1 MTTACFIQRLWLARR
16 PLLPISFGS
25 AVRLYRLLALPST
38 DFCEQ
43 RRWFIPSTKQKRKYQ
58 VPVPWATLV
67 DVRTHLNVPMLK
79 DDELVGVI
87 TIYRQE
93 VRPFTD
99 KQITLVQ
106 NFASQAVIAIENTR
120 LLNELR
126 ESLQRQTATA
136 DVLKVISR
144 STFDLQTVLDTL
156 VESVTRLCDA
166 DQAWLFERDGE
177 VFRWVAGFGLA
188 TEVHAR
194 LRDYQ
199 KLQRTPVDR
208 GSVTGRAALEG
219 RVVQVVDVLADP
231 EYTWSDAQTIAG
243 YRAALG
249 VPLLRKG
256 DVVGVIFVGRN
267 RPQAFTAK
275 QIDLVTTFADQA
287 VIAVENTRL
296 LTELRESLQ
305 QQTATSQVLQVIS
318 TSPGDLEPVFQAMLE
333 NAIRICEASFGVL
346 FRFEDGAWRAAAML
360 GVPPAFAEFWQRGPQ
375 RPGPRTALGR
385 VVETRQTVHIVDVT
399 TEPAYVEGE
408 AIFVAAVNLGR
419 FRTILNVPMLKESE
433 LIGVFAIYRQE
444 VLAFTEKQIEL
455 VKSFANQAVIAI
467 ENTRLL
473 NELRESLQQQ
483 TATADVLKVIS
494 RSTFDLQT
502 VLDTLVQS
510 AAHLSDA
517 DHAWLFRRDG
527 EVYHWAASYGHSKE
541 EHESIK
547 RYMVTLVWS
556 PGRRSATERSAL
568 EGQPVQIADVLA
580 DPEYGLL
587 DVQKIGNFRT
597 SLGIPLLREGASIG
611 VLTLTRSQVR
621 PFSEKQIELGATF
634 ADQAV
639 IAIENARLFD
649 EIQDKSR
656 QLAEASQHKSQF
668 LANMSHELRTPLN
681 AIIGVT
687 EMLREDAESLNQDL
701 EPLDRVLGAGRHLLA
716 LINDI
721 LDLSKIE
728 AGRMELHL
736 ETFPLMPL
744 IEDVAKTIEPMA
756 TKNRNRVVI
765 NCPRDIGTMRADQTR
780 FRQSLLNLA
789 SNANKFTEQGTITI
803 NAHQGQD
810 DGRDWITLAV
820 ADTGI
825 GMTPEQMGK
834 LFQEFSQASST
845 TASKY
850 GGTGLG
856 LAISRR
862 FCQMM
867 GGDITVESEPGR
879 GSTFKIRLPRIVEV
893 PKEAVVADPAH
904 AGEAALKH
912 H

>member
-1 MTTACFIQRLWLARR
+1 MLT
-16 PLLPISFGS
+16 
-25 AVRLYRLLALPST
+25 
-38 DFCEQ
+38 
-43 RRWFIPSTKQKRKYQ
+43 
-58 VPVPWATLV
+58 
-67 DVRTHLNVPMLK
+67 VPMLK
-79 DDELVGVI
+79 ESELIGCI
-87 TIYRQE
+87 SIYRQE

-99 KQITLVQ
+99 KQIELVK

-120 LLNELR
+120 LLSELR
-126 ESLQRQTATA
+126 ESLQQQTATA

-219 RVVQVVDVLADP
+219 RVVQVVDVLADL
-231 EYTWSDAQTIAG
+231 EYTWSDAQKIAG

-296 LTELRESLQ
+296 LTELRELLQ

-360 GVPPAFAEFWQRGPQ
+360 GVPPAFAEFWQGGPQ

-419 FRTILNVPMLKESE
+419 FRTILNVPMLKENE

-502 VLDTLVQS
+502 VL
-510 AAHLSDA
+510 
-517 DHAWLFRRDG
+517 
-527 EVYHWAASYGHSKE
+527 
-541 EHESIK
+541 
-547 RYMVTLVWS
+547 
-556 PGRRSATERSAL
+556 
-568 EGQPVQIADVLA
+568 
-580 DPEYGLL
+580 
-587 DVQKIGNFRT
+587 
-597 SLGIPLLREGASIG
+597 
-611 VLTLTRSQVR
+611 
-621 PFSEKQIELGATF
+621 
-634 ADQAV
+634 
-639 IAIENARLFD
+639 NA
-649 EIQDKSR
+649 
-656 QLAEASQHKSQF
+656 
-668 LANMSHELRTPLN
+668 
-681 AIIGVT
+681 
-687 EMLREDAESLNQDL
+687 
-701 EPLDRVLGAGRHLLA
+701 
-716 LINDI
+716 
-721 LDLSKIE
+721 
-728 AGRMELHL
+728 
-736 ETFPLMPL
+736 
-744 IEDVAKTIEPMA
+744 
-756 TKNRNRVVI
+756 
-765 NCPRDIGTMRADQTR
+765 
-780 FRQSLLNLA
+780 
-789 SNANKFTEQGTITI
+789 
-803 NAHQGQD
+803 
-810 DGRDWITLAV
+810 
-820 ADTGI
+820 
-825 GMTPEQMGK
+825 
-834 LFQEFSQASST
+834 
-845 TASKY
+845 
-850 GGTGLG
+850 
-856 LAISRR
+856 
-862 FCQMM
+862 
-867 GGDITVESEPGR
+867 
-879 GSTFKIRLPRIVEV
+879 
-893 PKEAVVADPAH
+893 
-904 AGEAALKH
+904 
-912 H
+912 